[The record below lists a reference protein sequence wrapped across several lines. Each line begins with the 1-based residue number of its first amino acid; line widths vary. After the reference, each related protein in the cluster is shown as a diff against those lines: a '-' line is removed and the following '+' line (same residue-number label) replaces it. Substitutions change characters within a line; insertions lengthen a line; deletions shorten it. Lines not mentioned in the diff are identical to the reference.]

1 MRTAGY
7 MLSIPPAGAK
17 ISIGWLKL
25 RYNSFFV
32 NTQILCPGGAG
43 GTAGTARRR
52 FSMAAGDARESSQA
66 AGNSGK

>member
-1 MRTAGY
+1 

-32 NTQILCPGGAG
+32 NTQILCPGGAALYD
-43 GTAGTARRR
+43 AG
-52 FSMAAGDARESSQA
+52 FSRVVLSLSLIHI
-66 AGNSGK
+66 